1 MKNEEAYTNMINEI
15 EIFQKNNP
23 QVTDVYGFFF
33 DLAGIPRG
41 KLYPIS
47 YLKKLVEGA
56 AAPRSCFV
64 LNVLGEQQARD
75 VGNVDGDPDCM
86 LRMIPGS
93 LKTMPW
99 ANGSVAQCHLQF
111 LETDGETLL
120 DIDPRNV
127 LQNLLTRL
135 ETEFKYKVVCA
146 FELEF
151 FLCDIDAARNG
162 DVKPPIAS
170 RNQRRDTNSILGL
183 DCLESYQEVLQ
194 EIIYCAREQGLPVTP
209 FSAEMGRGQFEIT
222 LDHHDNPM
230 LMADQTFM
238 LQRIIR
244 QVSLKHRM
252 GATFMSK
259 PVNGDAGTGM
269 HMHVSLLDENGK
281 NIFSTKGGAEA
292 SDALLHSIGGMLAT
306 LPESML
312 VLAPNVNAF
321 RRFEAGQCVAVSR
334 TWGIEN
340 RTVALR
346 VPFAAGNEKAWRI
359 ENRIAGGDANVYLML
374 ASALAGIHYGMTNKI
389 DPGPATD
396 DFAEEVDEGMPMTF
410 DSALEAFKEGKIL
423 PEYLGK
429 DYVKL
434 YSEVK
439 RLETEAFYEH
449 ISQRELDWFI
459 RFEG

>member
-1 MKNEEAYTNMINEI
+1 MKNTEAQKSMMAEI
-15 EIFQKNNP
+15 KTFQANNP
-23 QVTDVYGFFF
+23 LVTDVYGFFF

-56 AAPRSCFV
+56 AAPRCCFV
-64 LNVLGEQQARD
+64 LNVLGEQQARN
-75 VGNVDGDPDCM
+75 VGAVEGDPDCM

-99 ANGSVAQCHLQF
+99 ANGFVAQCHLQF
-111 LETDGETLL
+111 LETDGKTLL
-120 DIDPRNV
+120 NIDPRNV

-135 ETEFKYKVVCA
+135 KKDFNFNVVCA

-151 FLCDIDAARNG
+151 FLCDINAARNG
-162 DVKPPIAS
+162 EITPPIAT

-183 DCLESYQEVLQ
+183 DCLESYQDVLQ
-194 EIIYCAREQGLPVTP
+194 EITYCARQQDIPVTP

-244 QVSLKHRM
+244 QVSLKHNM
-252 GATFMSK
+252 GATFMAK

-269 HMHVSLLDENGK
+269 HMHISLLDEKGK
-281 NIFSTKGGAEA
+281 NIFSSKGGAVA
-292 SDALLHSIGGMLAT
+292 SDTLLHSIGGMLAT

-312 VLAPNVNAF
+312 ILAPNVNAY

-334 TWGIEN
+334 SWGIEN
-340 RTVALR
+340 RSVALR
-346 VPFAAGNEKAWRI
+346 IPFTAGNEKAWRI
-359 ENRIAGGDANVYLML
+359 ENRIAGGDANVYLLL
-374 ASALAGIHYGMTNKI
+374 AAALAGIHHGISHKI
-389 DPGPATD
+389 NPGPATTN
-396 DFAEEVDEGMPMTF
+396 FAEDVDASMPLTF
-410 DSALEAFKEGKIL
+410 DKAIIAFKEGEIL
-423 PEYLGK
+423 QKYLGK
-429 DYVKL
+429 DYIEL

-439 RLETEAFYEH
+439 RLETEAFYHH
-449 ISQRELDWFI
+449 ITQRELDWFV

>member
-1 MKNEEAYTNMINEI
+1 MKNNATYANMMEEIKT
-15 EIFQKNNP
+15 FQEVNP
-23 QVTDVYGFFF
+23 NVTDVYGLFF
-33 DLAGIPRG
+33 DLSGIPRG

-56 AAPRSCFV
+56 AAPRGCFV
-64 LNVLGEQQARD
+64 LNVLGEQQARN
-75 VGNVDGDPDCM
+75 VGAVEGDPDCM
-86 LRMIPGS
+86 LRMIAGS

-111 LETDGETLL
+111 LETDGVSLL
-120 DIDPRNV
+120 NIDPRNV
-127 LQNLLTRL
+127 LQNVLARIEKELKLT
-135 ETEFKYKVVCA
+135 VVCA

-162 DVKPPIAS
+162 DIKPPIAS

-183 DCLESYQEVLQ
+183 DCLESYEDVLQ
-194 EIIYCAREQGLPVTP
+194 EIVYCAREQGIPVTP

-222 LDHHDNPM
+222 LDHHNNPL
-230 LMADQTFM
+230 LMADQAFM
-238 LQRIIR
+238 LQRVIR

-259 PVNGDAGTGM
+259 PVNKDAGTGM
-269 HMHVSLLDENGK
+269 HMHVSLLNEKGN
-281 NIFSTKGGAEA
+281 NVFSSKGGAKA

-312 VLAPNVNAF
+312 ILAPNVNAY
-321 RRFEAGQCVAVSR
+321 RRFEAGQCVSVSR
-334 TWGIEN
+334 SWGIEN

-346 VPFAAGNEKAWRI
+346 VPFAAGNENAWRI
-359 ENRIAGGDANVYLML
+359 ENRIAGGDANVYLLL

-389 DPGPATD
+389 DPGPATEN
-396 DFAEEVDEGMPMTF
+396 FAEEVDAGMPLTF
-410 DSALEAFKEGKIL
+410 NSALKAFKEGEIL
-423 PEYLGK
+423 HQYLGK
-429 DYVKL
+429 DYVEL

-439 RLETEAFYEH
+439 RMESEAFYQH
-449 ISQRELDWFI
+449 ISQRELDWFL